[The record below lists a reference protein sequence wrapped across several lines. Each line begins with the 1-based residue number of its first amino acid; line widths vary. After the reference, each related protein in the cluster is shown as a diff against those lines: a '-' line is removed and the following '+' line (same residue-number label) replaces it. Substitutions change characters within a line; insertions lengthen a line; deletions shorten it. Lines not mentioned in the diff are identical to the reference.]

1 MRTAWQGAVIAAG
14 MAVAA
19 AAPPGPSEDQ
29 LAESVRLGS
38 LAALAPVCGLRDER
52 WAADLRRSAIQSATG
67 SKGHADGDLAA
78 APGSN
83 LVIGALSFAEA
94 EALEAF
100 AEAAP
105 DATCGPLGRDP
116 NLARADG
123 IVRDFRAQA
132 GPATPGS

>member
-1 MRTAWQGAVIAAG
+1 MVAAG
-14 MAVAA
+14 MAIAA
-19 AAPPGPSEDQ
+19 AAPPGPSKDQ

-67 SKGHADGDLAA
+67 SQGHQDGDLAA

-83 LVIGALSFAEA
+83 MVVGALSFAEA

-105 DATCGPLGRDP
+105 DATCGPLGHDP
-116 NLARADG
+116 NLTRADR

-132 GPATPGS
+132 SPAAPGS